1 MLRHLSLY
9 GTDIRAGQEIKFTIY
24 NRYLL
29 PDMILSED

>member
-1 MLRHLSLY
+1 MLRHFSLY
-9 GTDIRAGQEIKFTIY
+9 GTDIGAGQEIKFTIY